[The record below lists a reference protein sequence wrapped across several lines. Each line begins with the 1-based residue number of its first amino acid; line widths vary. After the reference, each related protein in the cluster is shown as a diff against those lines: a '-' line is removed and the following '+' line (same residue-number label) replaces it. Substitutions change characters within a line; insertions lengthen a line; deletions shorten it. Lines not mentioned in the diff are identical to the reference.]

1 MSVLALDL
9 SDRSLALARD
19 GQVLSAAPSA
29 VYDGSGAE
37 AAGTTAWQA
46 LRRQPT
52 STSTRHTGAV
62 LGNAGSSQRAASL
75 LTAEISRRLADH
87 GAAAGDRVWI
97 AVPVRVDADG
107 LGTVLGIARGLS
119 LQVDGFVDAATAGV
133 AALGL
138 DRNAVVLE
146 LGLHH
151 LAATAVE
158 SDGKQARRRRAIVGD
173 RGGLIELYD
182 AWLKLISTAMVKR
195 TRFDPLHIADT
206 EQQLFDAVP
215 ALLAEVSAAGGTSAA
230 VNVAGARHEVSL
242 SRDQFAEAAQPVYR
256 EILRLLHALRPA
268 GATVSL
274 IVPQIVASLP
284 GLRESLEQFVGCE
297 LISVA
302 DGFAA
307 AATSL
312 TKLPDVANDQS
323 VRLLRRLP
331 SRKQPALD
339 ALVSRQS
346 LGEQQ
351 LASNAAPASHVLFEG
366 RAHMLGDNPL
376 IVGRSPGASH
386 AIELPDGLA
395 GVSRRHC
402 TLVRNGAELLVVDHS
417 QYGTFVNGERVSER
431 VRVHAGDR
439 IRLGEPGV
447 ELSLIAVGA
456 AGLGN

>member
-1 MSVLALDL
+1 MSAFVLEL

-19 GQVLSAAPSA
+19 GQILSAAPSA
-29 VYDGSGAE
+29 VFDGSGAE
-37 AAGTTAWQA
+37 AGGTNAWNA

-62 LGNAGSSQRAASL
+62 LGNAGSSQRAAPL

-87 GAAAGDRVWI
+87 GAASGERVWI
-97 AVPVRVDADG
+97 AVPVRVDASG

-133 AALGL
+133 AGLGL

-182 AWLKLISTAMVKR
+182 SWLKLISTAMVKR

-215 ALLAEVSAAGGTSAA
+215 TLLAEVSAVGGASAA
-230 VNVAGARHEVSL
+230 VSVAGTRHEVSL

-274 IVPQIVASLP
+274 VVPQVVAGLP

-297 LISVA
+297 LITVA

-312 TKLPDVANDQS
+312 TKLPQS
-323 VRLLRRLP
+323 ADEQAVRLLRRLP
-331 SRKQPALD
+331 SHQQPALD
-339 ALVSRQS
+339 PLVSRQA

-351 LASNAAPASHVLFEG
+351 LASNASPASHVLFEG

-376 IVGRSPGASH
+376 IVGRAPGASH
-386 AIELPDGLA
+386 AIELPEGLA

-417 QYGTFVNGERVSER
+417 QYGTFVNGERVAER

-447 ELSLIAVGA
+447 ELALIAVGA

>member
-1 MSVLALDL
+1 MSGFAIEL

-19 GQVLSAAPSA
+19 GQVLSASPSA
-29 VYDGSGAE
+29 VFDGSGAE
-37 AAGTTAWQA
+37 ARGTDAWHA

-62 LGNAGSSQRAASL
+62 LSNAGAAPRAADL
-75 LTAEISRRLADH
+75 LNAELSRRLA
-87 GAAAGDRVWI
+87 AQAPAAGERAWI
-97 AVPVRVDADG
+97 AAPVRVDPRG
-107 LGTVLGIARGLS
+107 LGTVLGLARAMP
-119 LQVDGFVDAATAGV
+119 LQVEGFVDAATAGV

-138 DRNAVVLE
+138 EKDAVVLE

-158 SDGKQARRRRAIVGD
+158 SDGKQARRRRALVGD

-182 AWLKLISTAMVKR
+182 SWLKLISTAMVKR
-195 TRFDPLHIADT
+195 TRFDPLHVADT

-215 ALLAEVSAAGGTSAA
+215 GLISEAAATGSAIAAVDVGGT
-230 VNVAGARHEVSL
+230 RHEVSL
-242 SRDQFAEAAQPVYR
+242 SRDQLAESAQPVYR

-274 IVPQIVASLP
+274 LVPQVVAGLP

-297 LISVA
+297 LIGVA

-307 AATSL
+307 AAASSL
-312 TKLPDVANDQS
+312 NLPQAAEGQS

-331 SRKQPALD
+331 ARAQPALD
-339 ALVSRQS
+339 SLLSRQS
-346 LGEQQ
+346 LGAQH
-351 LASNAAPASHVLFEG
+351 LASDASPASHVLFEG
-366 RAHMLGDNPL
+366 RAHMLGDSPL
-376 IVGRSPGASH
+376 IVGRAPDASH
-386 AIELPDGLA
+386 SIELPEGLA

-402 TLVRNGAELLVVDHS
+402 TLVRNGAELLLVDHS
-417 QYGTFVNGERVSER
+417 QFGTFVNGERVSER

-456 AGLGN
+456 AGLGA